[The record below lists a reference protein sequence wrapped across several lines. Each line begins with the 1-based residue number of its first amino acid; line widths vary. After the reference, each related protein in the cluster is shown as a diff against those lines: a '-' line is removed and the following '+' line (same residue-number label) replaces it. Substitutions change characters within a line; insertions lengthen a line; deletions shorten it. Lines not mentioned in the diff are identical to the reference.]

1 MYDFILQII
10 VMLSLG
16 AVIYLMARA
25 VPRVTEM
32 EVTVR
37 EPNYFDKLL
46 KKLPLEKIDAFLSSV
61 FEKFLRKSKVFI
73 LKADN
78 SLTRHLHNLKPDNAI
93 KVESKPALFE
103 NVPAT
108 EPVEKKEDLGN
119 SNESK

>member
-32 EVTVR
+32 EAAVR
-37 EPNYFDKLL
+37 EPNYFDRLL
-46 KKLPLEKIDAFLSSV
+46 KKIPLEKIDAFLSAF

-78 SLTRHLHNLKPDNAI
+78 SLTKHLHNLKPDNTI
-93 KVESKPALFE
+93 KTESKPAIFE
-103 NVPAT
+103 NPPVAGV
-108 EPVEKKEDLGN
+108 VEKKEDIVD
-119 SNESK
+119 SN